1 MTDHARRRTAVELVA
16 AAADALKAR
25 KDEINKLNV
34 FPVPDGDTGTNMSLT
49 MDAVMTDLRELETGA
64 SLAEICK
71 AIQHGSL
78 MGARGNSG
86 VILSQILRGLCD
98 VVGAASELSPDLLAE
113 ALERATTVA
122 FQAVRKPVEG
132 TMLTVLKDAAKV
144 ARAGVGAGSTVDELL
159 DAVVQASFESVRRG
173 PDLLPVLKENGVVD
187 AGGFGLAVLA
197 EGFVA
202 GMEGHEFK
210 ERDLQLTTGELRVEL
225 VDDWDDDEYLYC
237 TEFLL
242 FGADAEQSFLENWV
256 AEKGGSELVV
266 GDSAVYKIH
275 VHTDD
280 PGSVI
285 AWATSLGEV
294 GEVHINNMRRQ
305 TAERTRELRRDKAP
319 AKPVGYVAVAAG
331 QGMGDILRSLGVDE
345 VVNGGQ
351 TMNPSTAELLEAA
364 EKVDAAA
371 VIILP
376 NNKNII
382 MAAQQVAGVSER
394 PVRVVGTT
402 SVPEAFSALLA
413 ADPNASLDEL
423 VDAMCDAA
431 SQVKTGEVTTAIK
444 DSKAKVGAI
453 KAGQVIGIANHEIE
467 VVGDDVVDVAVR
479 LADVLIGDAETV
491 TVLAGEDLADP
502 DLDRIVTA
510 LEAAHPDVEIETHVG
525 GQPLYPVVLAAE

>member
-1 MTDHARRRTAVELVA
+1 MTQHARRATAIDLVA

-49 MDAVMTDLRELETGA
+49 MDAVMTDLAALGPDDG
-64 SLAEICK
+64 LCEISK

-98 VVGAASELSPDLLAE
+98 VVGSSSELSADMIAT

-132 TMLTVLKDAAKV
+132 TMLTVLKDSAKV
-144 ARAGVGAGSTVDELL
+144 ARTGVEAGSTVDELL
-159 DAVVQASFESVRRG
+159 DAVVQAAYESVRRG

-210 ERDLQLTTGELRVEL
+210 ERNLQLTTTPLGVAP
-225 VDDWDDDEYLYC
+225 VDDWDDEEYLYC

-242 FGADAEQSFLENWV
+242 FGSDAEQSFLEDWI
-256 AEKGGSELVV
+256 AAKGGSELVV
-266 GDSAVYKIH
+266 GDSEAFKIH

-280 PGSVI
+280 PGGVI

-294 GEVHINNMRRQ
+294 GEVHINNMRKQ
-305 TAERTRELRRDKAP
+305 TAERSKELRKDRTP
-319 AKPVGYVAVAAG
+319 AKPIGFVAVASG
-331 QGMGDILRSLGVDE
+331 PGMADILRSLGVDE
-345 VVNGGQ
+345 VVSGGQ

-364 EKVDAAA
+364 ERVNADA
-371 VIILP
+371 VVILP
-376 NNKNII
+376 NNKNIV
-382 MAAQQVAGVSER
+382 MAAQQVAGVFER
-394 PVRVVGTT
+394 PVRVVPTT
-402 SVPEAFSALLA
+402 SVPEAFSALLV
-413 ADPNASLDEL
+413 ADLTAPLDD
-423 VDAMCDAA
+423 VADAMAA
-431 SQVKTGEVTTAIK
+431 AAAEVRTGEVTTAIK
-444 DSKAKVGAI
+444 DSKAKVGPI
-453 KAGQVIGIANHEIE
+453 KAGQVIGISDHEIE
-467 VVGDDVVDVAVR
+467 VVGDDVVDVAVK
-479 LADVLIGDAETV
+479 LVDLLVDDAETL
-491 TVLAGEDLADP
+491 TILAGEDLSEDDLARIVDAVEKKHP
-502 DLDRIVTA
+502 DL
-510 LEAAHPDVEIETHVG
+510 EIDTHDG